1 MATVSFNKFQSFV
14 AELANGNHSL
24 GTDTIKFVFTNS
36 APSATNTQLSN
47 ITQISATG
55 GYVTDGFTLTLV
67 SSTQT
72 AGTYKLVLQDYTFTA
87 TGTVPAWRYVVLYN
101 TTSVNDLLI
110 GYYDYGSTV
119 NMTAGESFLFDFDA
133 ANGVISLT

>member
-14 AELANGNHSL
+14 AELANGNHKL
-24 GTDTIKFVFTNS
+24 GTDTIKFVFTNT

-55 GYVTDGFTLTLV
+55 GYVIDGFTLTLV

-101 TTSVNDLLI
+101 TTSVNDLLL

-119 NMTAGESFLFDFDA
+119 NMTTGESFLFDFDA